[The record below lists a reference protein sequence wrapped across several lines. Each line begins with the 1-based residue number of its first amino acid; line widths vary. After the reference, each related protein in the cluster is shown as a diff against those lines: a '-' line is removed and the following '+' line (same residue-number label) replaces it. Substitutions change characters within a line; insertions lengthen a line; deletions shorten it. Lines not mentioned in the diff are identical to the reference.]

1 MGGPEDVSREEIFQL
16 REGANEP
23 DQRNKLNS
31 HQEEISHKQ
40 IRDHIKYLESELSS
54 ALRSLR
60 TRSDEAASQVGMIS
74 LDYMNLHD
82 YFEILTLKFYQ
93 YVQFHLW
100 SSSSLGKH
108 FQTVIVFLE
117 DLGNYIIPILYFSL
131 GS

>member
-1 MGGPEDVSREEIFQL
+1 MRGPEDVSREEIFQL
-16 REGANEP
+16 REVANEP
-23 DQRNKLNS
+23 YQRNKLNS

-60 TRSDEAASQVGMIS
+60 SRSDEAASQVGMIS
-74 LDYMNLHD
+74 LDYMNLYD

-100 SSSSLGKH
+100 SPSSVCTQVL
-108 FQTVIVFLE
+108 
-117 DLGNYIIPILYFSL
+117 L
-131 GS
+131 GSIFIL